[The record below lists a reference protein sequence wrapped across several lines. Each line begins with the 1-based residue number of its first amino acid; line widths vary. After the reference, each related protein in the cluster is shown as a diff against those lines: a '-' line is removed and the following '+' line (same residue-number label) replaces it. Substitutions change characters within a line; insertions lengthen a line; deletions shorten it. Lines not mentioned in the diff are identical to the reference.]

1 MHNLQSPPQDYTTP
15 TPAGGNWG
23 GIINPGEY
31 VSLILTKPG
40 AGYHFADTYNSEI
53 KGAVIIEERE
63 RK

>member
-1 MHNLQSPPQDYTTP
+1 
-15 TPAGGNWG
+15 
-23 GIINPGEY
+23 